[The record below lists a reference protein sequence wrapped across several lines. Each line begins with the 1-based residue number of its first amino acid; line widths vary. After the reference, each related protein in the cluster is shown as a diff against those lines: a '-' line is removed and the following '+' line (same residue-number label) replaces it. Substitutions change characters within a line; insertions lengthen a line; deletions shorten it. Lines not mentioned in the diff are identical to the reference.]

1 MAESY
6 DGTVVW
12 GKDMVRHAALMARG
26 GGVEW
31 SSVRIPPTRMLM
43 SSSTWSPS
51 GNGRDSTSY
60 VDVVVDLAWARA
72 KSFRFLEKSK
82 WRLPHKPHRGSAI
95 TRADAKALQ
104 ALETMKLFHDFD
116 SVVTLESLAS
126 IRKHYSG
133 QGGYYLTSQTGF
145 RVEGAPSN
153 NKGWKAW
160 FLFVSRHRGWGFG
173 VKWSAHPVNN
183 VPPNLSDEES
193 NLVRRLKGILSASW
207 AIRSLTEE
215 WLVEAGFSPSSCG
228 TP

>member
-6 DGTVVW
+6 DGIVVW

-82 WRLPHKPHRGSAI
+82 WRLPHKPHRG
-95 TRADAKALQ
+95 TDAKALQ
-104 ALETMKLFHDFD
+104 ALETMKSFHDFD
-116 SVVTLESLAS
+116 SVVTLESLTS

-133 QGGYYLTSQTGF
+133 QGGYYLTSQAGF

-153 NKGWKAW
+153 NKGWKAQ

-173 VKWSAHPVNN
+173 VKWSAHLVNN

>member
-6 DGTVVW
+6 DGIVVW

-82 WRLPHKPHRGSAI
+82 WRLPHKPHRG
-95 TRADAKALQ
+95 TDAKALQ
-104 ALETMKLFHDFD
+104 ALETMKSFHDFD
-116 SVVTLESLAS
+116 SVVTLESLTS
-126 IRKHYSG
+126 IRKHYSVPDE
-133 QGGYYLTSQTGF
+133 YILH
-145 RVEGAPSN
+145 APGLGSIHITCVS
-153 NKGWKAW
+153 KG
-160 FLFVSRHRGWGFG
+160 
-173 VKWSAHPVNN
+173 
-183 VPPNLSDEES
+183 
-193 NLVRRLKGILSASW
+193 SASLLMLW
-207 AIRSLTEE
+207 RR
-215 WLVEAGFSPSSCG
+215 G
-228 TP
+228 